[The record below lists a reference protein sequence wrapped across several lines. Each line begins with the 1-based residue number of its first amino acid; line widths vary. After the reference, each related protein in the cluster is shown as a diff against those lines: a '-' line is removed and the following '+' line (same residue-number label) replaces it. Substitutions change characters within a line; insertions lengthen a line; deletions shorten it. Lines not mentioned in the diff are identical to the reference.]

1 MFIEH
6 KAQPFALANKGSLS
20 YPQPL
25 LQSFRNSPF
34 GYGAFA
40 IIAADSECKILPLR
54 PSSRGNLL
62 ASLAGSFFFRK
73 NINPLRSNVFYYS
86 SSSSEPFIP
95 SAKNIKVHF
104 NLAEEPLFIFNDVN
118 EGLECLKTRFKG
130 ISGIY
135 GFVCI
140 I

>member
-86 SSSSEPFIP
+86 SSSLLNDIGMILELSFYGWMPFLTLTKIQHP
-95 SAKNIKVHF
+95 GTMIRS
-104 NLAEEPLFIFNDVN
+104 
-118 EGLECLKTRFKG
+118 
-130 ISGIY
+130 
-135 GFVCI
+135 
-140 I
+140 